1 MMQKLRMKQAY
12 SKPIFNKR
20 YQDKQQRLFTFLGQ
34 GLTADWE
41 ASQLGDDVS
50 HMSELSIETKAIEK
64 DFKFGS
70 TVTYQMLLD
79 HI

>member
-12 SKPIFNKR
+12 SRPIFNRR
-20 YQDKQQRLFTFLGQ
+20 YQDKQQRLFTYLGQ

-50 HMSELSIETKAIEK
+50 HMSELSI
-64 DFKFGS
+64 
-70 TVTYQMLLD
+70 
-79 HI
+79 